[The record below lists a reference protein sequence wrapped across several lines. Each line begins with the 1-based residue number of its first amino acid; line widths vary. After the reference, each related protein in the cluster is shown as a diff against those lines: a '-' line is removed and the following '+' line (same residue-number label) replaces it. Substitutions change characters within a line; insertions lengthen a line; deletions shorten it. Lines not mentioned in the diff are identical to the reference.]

1 MNKLLTFDGGQ
12 PVYARDLSFMQ
23 EALAETTAMLA
34 KTFGETY
41 ILYGTVDETRENIT
55 AGAVCIA
62 GQIYEVPESLAGA
75 IGTQKLCYRAVDS
88 DERTFYDGQSHNV
101 YRTYQ
106 AYLSD
111 STDGAVAFIDPKTA
125 TKIDYSLNLLVF
137 GSFKSWLQQTS
148 IDITSQIQWKNGFSG
163 TVKYQILNGVKYLLL
178 DIRSTDVRWT
188 EKGLLFTTNSD
199 VLNRFVS
206 PIAVGVTSQRPMLQ
220 TLVVRKSTSSGY
232 ECAIL
237 NYDGEETIYS
247 NPIMELHGIF
257 TANQTF

>member
-23 EALAETTAMLA
+23 EALAETTTMLA

-75 IGTQKLCYRAVDS
+75 IGTQKLCYRTVDS

-111 STDGAVAFIDPKTA
+111 STDGAVAFIDLKTA
-125 TKIDYSLNLLVF
+125 KTVDRQLSEKVF
-137 GSFKSWLQQTS
+137 LDRDKWIEETA
-148 IDITSQIQWKNGFSG
+148 IDISGQVEWKNGYSG
-163 TVKYQILNGVKYLLL
+163 TVKYKVIGKEVHLF
-178 DIRSTDVRWT
+178 IDVRTEAESWT
-188 EKGLLFTTNSD
+188 ETGLIFKAES
-199 VLNRFVS
+199 
-206 PIAVGVTSQRPMLQ
+206 VT
-220 TLVVRKSTSSGY
+220 
-232 ECAIL
+232 
-237 NYDGEETIYS
+237 
-247 NPIMELHGIF
+247 ELHKL
-257 TANQTF
+257 TFMVPIIQINAKAHLYVFFITNVGAALINEVNGDPTSAPVLINGHYVAY